1 MRRSSGLRP
10 LGGSVTVPGDKSI
23 SHRAL
28 LLAAFAAGDSSVSNL
43 NRGADVGA
51 TASLIRALGAGCE
64 VSDDKGLVKVESSG
78 RAAFTEPPDV
88 VDCRNSGT
96 TMRCGL
102 GVCAGVD
109 GLTCLT
115 GDGTLRRRPML
126 RVIAPLRRMGAT
138 IEGRRHGELAPLT
151 VRGGD
156 LKGADLDIDV
166 ASAQVKTALLLA
178 GLAAEGTT
186 SVTEPAPSR
195 DHTERMLAS
204 AGVDLDLSEGT
215 VGVEGGQAV
224 EPRRWEVPGDI
235 SSAIFLIVAA
245 ALVPGSDLTIE
256 GVGLNPTRTGGLEAL
271 RAMGADLEIGREGES
286 GGEPFGTVRVRSS
299 DLRGITLGPDGIPS
313 LIDELPVLAVAAAR
327 AEGETVF
334 RGAGELRT
342 KESDRIESIV
352 SGLEVLGVSAES
364 TPDGLIVR
372 GPAQLG
378 GGSVPSRGDHRI
390 ALSFAVAGLVAT
402 ERVRV
407 EGWSCVDT
415 SFPEFLD
422 VLGRAQGAA

>member
-1 MRRSSGLRP
+1 MRGRRTVRP
-10 LGGSVTVPGDKSI
+10 LTGAVTVPGDKSI

-28 LLAAFAAGDSSVSNL
+28 LLSAFAAGDSAVLNM

-51 TASLIRALGAGCE
+51 TIALIRGLGARCDVTE
-64 VSDDKGLVKVESSG
+64 DKGLAKVKSSG
-78 RAAFTEPPDV
+78 RPNFTEPPDV
-88 VDCRNSGT
+88 IDCGNSGT
-96 TMRCGL
+96 TMRCAL

-109 GLTCLT
+109 GLSSLT
-115 GDGTLRRRPML
+115 GDDTLRRRPML
-126 RVIAPLRRMGAT
+126 RVVAPLRQMGAT

-151 VRGGD
+151 VRGGT
-156 LKGADLDIDV
+156 LQGVALDIDV

-178 GLAAEGTT
+178 GLAANGTT
-186 SVTEPAPSR
+186 SVTEPATSR
-195 DHTERMLAS
+195 DHTERMLSS
-204 AGVDLDLSEGT
+204 AGVALQRAERT
-215 VGVEGGQAV
+215 VGLEGGQDV

-235 SSAIFLIVAA
+235 SSAMFLIVAA
-245 ALVPGSDLTIE
+245 ALVPGSDLTVE
-256 GVGLNPTRTGGLEAL
+256 GVGLNPTRTGGLDAL
-271 RAMGADLEIGREGES
+271 RAMGADLEISPMGES
-286 GGEPFGTVRVRSS
+286 GGEPFGNVRVRSS
-299 DLRGITLGPDGIPS
+299 DLRGITLGPEGIPS

-327 AEGETVF
+327 AEGETVI

-352 SGLEVLGVSAES
+352 SGLETLGASAEA
-364 TPDGLIVR
+364 TRDGMVVR
-372 GPAQLG
+372 GRARFT
-378 GGSVPSRGDHRI
+378 GGSVPSHGDHRV
-390 ALSFAVAGLVAT
+390 ALSFAVAGLVAQ

>member
-1 MRRSSGLRP
+1 MRRTGRLRP
-10 LGGSVTVPGDKSI
+10 LLGSVTLPGDKSI

-28 LLAAFAAGDSSVSNL
+28 LLSAFAAGDSSVLNL
-43 NRGADVGA
+43 NRGADVAA
-51 TASLIRALGAGCE
+51 TATLIRALGTGCE
-64 VSDDKGLVKVESSG
+64 VTEDKGLAKVKSSG
-78 RAAFTEPPDV
+78 REAFTEPPDV
-88 VDCRNSGT
+88 IDCGNSGT
-96 TMRCGL
+96 TMRCAL
-102 GVCAGVD
+102 GVCAGVH
-109 GLTCLT
+109 GLTSLT
-115 GDGTLRRRPML
+115 GDETLRRRPML
-126 RVIAPLRRMGAT
+126 RVVAPLRQMGAT

-151 VRGGD
+151 VRGGALEGVD
-156 LKGADLDIDV
+156 QDIGV

-186 SVTEPAPSR
+186 SIREPAPSR
-195 DHTERMLAS
+195 DHTERMLTA
-204 AGVDLDLSEGT
+204 AGVDLDVSAGT
-215 VGVEGGQAV
+215 VSVEGGQAV
-224 EPRRWEVPGDI
+224 KPRRWEVPGDI
-235 SSAIFLIVAA
+235 SSAMFLLVAA
-245 ALVPGSDLTIE
+245 VLVPGSDLTIQ

-271 RAMGADLEIGREGES
+271 RAMGADLQIGHEGES

-327 AEGETVF
+327 AEGETVI

-352 SGLEVLGVSAES
+352 SGLATLGVNTEA
-364 TPDGLIVR
+364 TRDGLVVR
-372 GPAQLG
+372 GPAQLTG
-378 GGSVPSRGDHRI
+378 GFVSSQGDHRV
-390 ALSFAVAGLVAT
+390 ALSFAVAGLVAR

>member
-1 MRRSSGLRP
+1 M
-10 LGGSVTVPGDKSI
+10 VPGDKSI

-28 LLAAFAAGDSSVSNL
+28 LLSAFAAGDSAVLNM

-51 TASLIRALGAGCE
+51 TVSFIRSLGAQCD
-64 VSDDKGLVKVESSG
+64 VSEDKGLAKVKSSG
-78 RAAFTEPPDV
+78 RTNFTEPPDV
-88 VDCRNSGT
+88 IDCGNSGT
-96 TMRCGL
+96 TMRCAL
-102 GVCAGVD
+102 GVCAGIH
-109 GLTCLT
+109 GLSSLT
-115 GDGTLRRRPML
+115 GDDTLRRRPML
-126 RVIAPLRRMGAT
+126 RVVAPLRQMGAT

-151 VRGGD
+151 IRGGA
-156 LKGADLDIDV
+156 LEGVDLDIDV

-186 SVTEPAPSR
+186 SVREPAASR
-195 DHTERMLAS
+195 DHTERMLSS
-204 AGVDLDLSEGT
+204 AGVTLQRSERT
-215 VGVEGGQAV
+215 VGLEGGQDV

-235 SSAIFLIVAA
+235 SSAMFLIVAA
-245 ALVPGSDLTIE
+245 VLVPGSDLTVE
-256 GVGLNPTRTGGLEAL
+256 GVGLNPTRAGALEAL
-271 RAMGADLEIGREGES
+271 RAMGADLEISPMGQS
-286 GGEPFGTVRVRSS
+286 GGEPFGNVRVRSS
-299 DLRGITLGPDGIPS
+299 DLRGITLGPEGIPS

-327 AEGETVF
+327 AEGETVI

-352 SGLEVLGVSAES
+352 SGLVALGASAEA
-364 TPDGLIVR
+364 TRDGMVVS
-372 GPAQLG
+372 GPARLT
-378 GGSVPSRGDHRI
+378 GGSVSSHGDHRV
-390 ALSFAVAGLVAT
+390 ALSFAVAGLVAA